1 MSTISIQKRIQF
13 TLVLFFLLFGFSAQQ
28 VFALDSA
35 SIGGRPAYPQEG
47 NARTESIFVH
57 TIEPGESADDGILVL
72 NNSNEEKTLVVY
84 AVDSVNSSDGAFA
97 CAQNADLKQSVG
109 AWTTLALSEVTL
121 PAGKNTIVPFTIT
134 VPESVGV
141 GEANGCIIIQ
151 EKKPNLEH
159 QSGINFSFR
168 TGIRIAV
175 TVPGDI
181 VRAVVIESFH
191 HTVLDGGKH
200 QLNISAQNT
209 GNVSIDTTI
218 ATHVESIFG
227 QTLYDQSGDFPIL
240 RNQSA
245 QWHFELPESFW
256 GGWYKSTLT
265 VSYDA
270 GEQASIGVE
279 SGSAKKTL
287 TAQTQWFF
295 VQPSRSG
302 MMIEVGIVIA
312 LFLLLCAFGITLR
325 KKRWM
330 RTTWVTYTIA
340 EGDDIQ
346 RVAAKHS
353 VDWKLLAQGNSLKAP
368 YALVPGN
375 TLRVPPT
382 STTDLHIQHEAS
394 VESSVPKKTPAK
406 KKSQR

>member
-1 MSTISIQKRIQF
+1 MNSIQKRIRP
-13 TLVLFFLLFGFSAQQ
+13 TLALFFLLLGFSTQQ

-47 NARTESIFVH
+47 NTRTESIFVH
-57 TIEPGESADDGILVL
+57 TIEPGSSADDGILVL

-97 CAQNADLKQSVG
+97 CAQDADLRQGVG
-109 AWTTLALSEVTL
+109 AWTTLASSEVTL
-121 PAGKNTIVPFTIT
+121 PAGKNAIVPFTIT
-134 VPESVGV
+134 VPENVGV

-151 EKKPNLEH
+151 EKKLTTVAS
-159 QSGINFSFR
+159 SGINFSFR

-181 VRAVVIESFH
+181 IRAVIIESFN
-191 HTVLDGGKH
+191 HTVLENGIH

-218 ATHVESIFG
+218 STHVESLFG
-227 QTLYDQSGDFPIL
+227 RTLYDQSGDFPIL

-270 GEQASIGVE
+270 AENASIGVE
-279 SGSAKKTL
+279 SGSAKKIL

-295 VQPSRSG
+295 VMPSRSG
-302 MMIEVGIVIA
+302 MMIEIGIVLAMSIMVGA
-312 LFLLLCAFGITLR
+312 VYITLR
-325 KKRWM
+325 RKQWM
-330 RTTWVTYTIA
+330 SATWVPYTIS

-346 RVAAKHS
+346 RVATKHN
-353 VDWKLLAQGNSLKAP
+353 VAWKVLAQGNSLKAP
-368 YALVPGN
+368 YALVVGS
-375 TLRVPPT
+375 TLRVPPLPKT
-382 STTDLHIQHEAS
+382 ELDTQHDAPVQPKTT
-394 VESSVPKKTPAK
+394 KKVPAK
-406 KKSQR
+406 KKAQR